1 MTRRKFAAALG
12 AFAAAWLLPLP
23 VPQRAVAATFAA
35 AVVLWVTEGLPLA
48 VTALLSTSFLVLLGV
63 MPVAKA
69 FQAYGDPV
77 IMLFIGSFL
86 LAKAMEVS
94 RLDRRLSFLLL
105 RYPWATRTPARL
117 MLSMGA
123 TAAVISMFVSNTA
136 VAAMLL
142 PIGVGLLAALGVQTR
157 GAPYAVGLLL
167 MLTWGASIGG
177 VGTIV
182 GTPPNLIV
190 LSHIFQVTGR
200 RIGFLEWMVFGIPIM
215 VTMLAGCWV
224 LLRLLYGR
232 RSPSAAQT
240 SEVAAAELRTMG
252 PLRPTERNTMIA
264 FFITLALWL
273 LPGAL
278 DLLWGSQHRLTVL
291 VSTRLDAPVAA
302 LLGASLLFLLP
313 ARGAEEGRALTW
325 QQAVT
330 IDWGTVLLFGGG
342 IALGRAM
349 FESGLAATVG
359 RAAAVLAGSGS
370 LWAVTAISTAL
381 AIFMSEL
388 ASNTASAATIVPLA
402 IGLAQGAGVSPIAPA
417 LGAGLGASFGFM
429 LPISTPPNAIIYSS
443 GLIPTWQMVRTGI
456 IIDALGFVVVM
467 LWLWVLLPLLGLV

>member
-1 MTRRKFAAALG
+1 MTLRKFAAALG

-142 PIGVGLLAALGVQTR
+142 PIGVGLLSALGVQTR

-215 VTMLAGCWV
+215 VTMP
-224 LLRLLYGR
+224 R
-232 RSPSAAQT
+232 
-240 SEVAAAELRTMG
+240 
-252 PLRPTERNTMIA
+252 
-264 FFITLALWL
+264 
-273 LPGAL
+273 
-278 DLLWGSQHRLTVL
+278 
-291 VSTRLDAPVAA
+291 
-302 LLGASLLFLLP
+302 
-313 ARGAEEGRALTW
+313 
-325 QQAVT
+325 
-330 IDWGTVLLFGGG
+330 
-342 IALGRAM
+342 
-349 FESGLAATVG
+349 
-359 RAAAVLAGSGS
+359 
-370 LWAVTAISTAL
+370 
-381 AIFMSEL
+381 
-388 ASNTASAATIVPLA
+388 
-402 IGLAQGAGVSPIAPA
+402 
-417 LGAGLGASFGFM
+417 
-429 LPISTPPNAIIYSS
+429 
-443 GLIPTWQMVRTGI
+443 
-456 IIDALGFVVVM
+456 
-467 LWLWVLLPLLGLV
+467 